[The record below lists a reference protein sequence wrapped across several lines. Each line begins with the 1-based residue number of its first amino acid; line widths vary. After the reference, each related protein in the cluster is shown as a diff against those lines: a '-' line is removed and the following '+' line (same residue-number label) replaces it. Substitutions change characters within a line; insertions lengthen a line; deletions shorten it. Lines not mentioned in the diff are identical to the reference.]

1 MNDKVYGRGKAVV
14 TSQLS
19 IEFADENFNSFLGE
33 NAVYKLG
40 RSVHPDDMER
50 LEDAMNTVR
59 QGEDTVVALRLANCD
74 GIYRWIIMSIS
85 NSDVKPNSKEK
96 FFDIVIQDIFAYDDI
111 IEDLQGS
118 NERYKEYFS
127 LIEQL
132 MFSYDVN
139 TDRLRIFMLG
149 SHQQV
154 NFYNGTFDNWKS
166 EKLSDGYVDKQ
177 SINVF
182 EHLCSDFKNGEANFE
197 HELKMRVVED
207 SSRMKW
213 CLIKGKTI
221 EDIHNKKHVI
231 ATMSI
236 VNAVGG
242 RTGEASLFTDSKDVG
257 TDLLNKRA
265 ITAYVQ
271 RMIESKND
279 SSVTIAIIDID
290 NFKIVNDQYGHMV
303 GDIVIRDV
311 AEVIKEAV
319 EGRGIAGRIGGDEM
333 FIVVEN
339 LNSMEDVRVVLR
351 TIRNNIAWLYN
362 NDDTKPNITCSIGSA
377 TYPRDAGNFDT
388 LFNIADK
395 MLYLAK
401 EKGKNRY
408 IIYRND
414 LHEDYINGV
423 GSAAKTDSRLFY
435 KYRKLSV
442 ANGIINAY
450 CKYGASSFEESLK
463 VIHEVFD
470 IDSIF
475 LYEKCGDSAW
485 QRTVL
490 FGGDIAEQKCEFIDS
505 DNYMVSF
512 TEEGVNIIDNIN
524 YFETKNKAAFKELS
538 ELGICQSVQF
548 YVKEYDKAKRIV
560 SFNRNKQVSKWADK
574 EIMYLAIFGNIFGM
588 GYTND

>member
-1 MNDKVYGRGKAVV
+1 MNDIVYGRGKAVV

-19 IEFADENFNSFLGE
+19 IEFADEKFNAFLGK
-33 NAVYKLG
+33 NAAYKLG
-40 RSVHPDDMER
+40 RSVHPEDMER
-50 LEDAMNTVR
+50 LESAMERVR
-59 QGEDTVVALRLANCD
+59 RGEDTVVALRLANCD

-85 NSDVKPNSKEK
+85 NSDVNPDSKEK
-96 FFDIVIQDIFAYDDI
+96 LFDIVIQDIYAYKDI
-111 IEDLQGS
+111 IENLQGS
-118 NERYKEYFS
+118 NDRYKEYFS

-139 TDRLRIFMLG
+139 TDRLRIFMMG

-154 NFYNGTFDNWKS
+154 NFYNGTLDNWKS

-182 EHLCSDFKNGEANFE
+182 EHLCSDFKNGEINFE
-197 HELKMRVVED
+197 HELKMRPIDD
-207 SSRMKW
+207 SPRMEW
-213 CLIKGKTI
+213 CLVKGKTI
-221 EDIHNKKHVI
+221 EDIHGNKHVI

-242 RTGEASLFTDSKDVG
+242 RSEEVSLFTGSRDVG

-303 GDIVIRDV
+303 GDVVIRDV

-333 FIVVEN
+333 FIAVEN
-339 LNSMEDVRVVLR
+339 LNSMDEVRVVLR
-351 TIRNNIAWLYN
+351 TIRNNVAWLYN

-377 TYPRDAGNFDT
+377 TYPKDAGDFDT

-395 MLYLAK
+395 MMYLAK

-408 IIYRND
+408 IIYRSD
-414 LHEDYINGV
+414 LHEDYINGI
-423 GSAAKTDSRLFY
+423 GSAVKTDSRLFY

-463 VIHEVFD
+463 IIHEVFD
-470 IDSIF
+470 IDSVF
-475 LYEKCGDSAW
+475 LYEKSGDSVF
-485 QRTVL
+485 QRFVL
-490 FGGDIAEQKCEFIDS
+490 FGEDIPDQKCEFIDS
-505 DNYMVSF
+505 DNYMLNF
-512 TEEGVNIIDNIN
+512 TEEGINVIDNIN
-524 YFETKNKAAFKELS
+524 YFETKNKSAYNELS

-548 YVKEYDKAKRIV
+548 YAKEYDKADRIV
-560 SFNRNKQVSKWADK
+560 SFNRNKQVSKWSDK
-574 EIMYLAIFGNIFGM
+574 EIMYLAMFGNIFGM
-588 GYTND
+588 GYTNG